1 MKTVDV
7 WSVKLSIPS
16 CMYMLVYFVSISAF
30 FMTGC
35 TSADMRGTLND
46 IKKPDVKLKPTRRV
60 GEFTSRSPN
69 SLSTIQVP
77 KSRRVFTT
85 STTTTVRPLT
95 EEEQVLERYCLLL
108 VTSCEAIGLSGTW
121 FDDMMRSFH
130 GKETLRSSL
139 TLLNRITKQTLIQHV
154 EAGIRVPNC
163 GLTRTLA
170 ALTVMRD
177 LHGDSSKR
185 DVSVFMAR
193 KIVGDDT
200 NRLCDT
206 RLYELLDGKVAA
218 SVTRET
224 IHRIHLH
231 VVMFASLYPE
241 VPSVIYGILQQRLGV
256 LSEEFLIGLDRVVWS
271 ELNEGILNYPRYSID
286 LLRLQI
292 SAL

>member
-1 MKTVDV
+1 
-7 WSVKLSIPS
+7 
-16 CMYMLVYFVSISAF
+16 
-30 FMTGC
+30 
-35 TSADMRGTLND
+35 MRDTAN
-46 IKKPDVKLKPTRRV
+46 DVKNPDGRFKPTRRI
-60 GEFTSRSPN
+60 GEITPHSSSLVSTS
-69 SLSTIQVP
+69 QVP

-108 VTSCEAIGLSGTW
+108 ATSCEAIGLSRTW

-139 TLLNRITKQTLIQHV
+139 TLVNRITKQTLIQHV
-154 EAGIRVPNC
+154 EAGIRVPHC

-193 KIVGDDT
+193 KMVSEDA

-206 RLYELLDGKVAA
+206 RLYELLDGKVDA
-218 SVTRET
+218 SLTRET

-241 VPSVIYGILQQRLGV
+241 VPSVINGIVQQLLKVVSGGY
-256 LSEEFLIGLDRVVWS
+256 LIGLDRVVWS
-271 ELNEGILNYPRYSID
+271 ELNEGILNYPKYNMDS
-286 LLRLQI
+286 LRLQI